1 MIWCRKKKKCGEIKH
16 KFLTWRITMAGQ
28 ESRVEV
34 EIFGEYYTLK
44 GDSSPEEL
52 VKLAHYVNRKMKVL
66 SGRNSRLSRTQ
77 TAVLAA
83 LNIAEEFMRLRE
95 EYDNLVRIIEPPEEH
110 NKKNS

>member
-1 MIWCRKKKKCGEIKH
+1 
-16 KFLTWRITMAGQ
+16 MADQ

-44 GDSSPEEL
+44 GDSSPEQL
-52 VKLAHYVNRKMKVL
+52 IMLAHYVNRKMKAL
-66 SGRNSRLSRTQ
+66 SGRNTRLSRTQ

-83 LNIAEEFMRLRE
+83 LSIAEELKKLQDE
-95 EYDNLVRIIEPPEEH
+95 HDNLMRIIEPEKSK

>member
-1 MIWCRKKKKCGEIKH
+1 
-16 KFLTWRITMAGQ
+16 MAGQ

-52 VKLAHYVNRKMKVL
+52 IMLAHYVNRKMKAL
-66 SGRNSRLSRTQ
+66 AGRNPRLSRTQ

-83 LNIAEEFMRLRE
+83 LNIAEELKKLQDE
-95 EYDNLVRIIEPPEEH
+95 HDNLVGIIEPESN

>member
-1 MIWCRKKKKCGEIKH
+1 
-16 KFLTWRITMAGQ
+16 MAEQ

-44 GDSSPEEL
+44 GDGTREEMQA
-52 VKLAHYVNRKMKVL
+52 LAQFVNRKMVQL
-66 SGRNSRLSRTQ
+66 AGRNNRLSKSQ

-83 LNIAEEFMRLRE
+83 LNIADELKKLQEEHG
-95 EYDNLVRIIEPPEEH
+95 NLVRMLEPEKKD